1 MKLIELK
8 KIEDE
13 KIDYIGRSCIGL
25 VVCKLHKG
33 RATHTFCYSCTIE
46 GGIATGVFPLNP
58 ETGLYIDA
66 SEGDKKILK
75 DYLAA
80 SFMKLKP
87 VAAEEGHTIVLKQVA
102 QLPEVN
108 SSEGYVLTVTPDQVL
123 IRATSGAGL
132 FYGVQTMLQ
141 MADEKGLP
149 VGVITDEPRLLIVA
163 L

>member
-1 MKLIELK
+1 
-8 KIEDE
+8 
-13 KIDYIGRSCIGL
+13 
-25 VVCKLHKG
+25 
-33 RATHTFCYSCTIE
+33 
-46 GGIATGVFPLNP
+46 
-58 ETGLYIDA
+58 
-66 SEGDKKILK
+66 
-75 DYLAA
+75 
-80 SFMKLKP
+80 MKLKP

-149 VGVITDEPRLLIVA
+149 VGIITDEPRFAYRGFMMDVSRHFFDKEFIKSRWMLWHIIN
-163 L
+163 